1 MLFLLL
7 DDIWL
12 QGITINNAK
21 DVVVNIDK
29 NVQNAKLIDMR
40 FVGNEVP
47 DSDTYALS
55 TGVISSE
62 LDSSVDVLDST
73 FEGNKA
79 TPIYSR
85 GNIIVHNSIFQRNLG
100 TKVRLLTSNLHFLI
114 LFNQLIN
121 A

>member
-1 MLFLLL
+1 LLFLLL

-85 GNIIVHNSIFQRNLG
+85 GNIIVHNSIFQGNLG